1 MDLAFSQPGQL
12 LSTPVGHQPAP
23 ATSATCLCPAF
34 DSGQTVSGLSGKA
47 IGQRWC
53 VACRPGDSADGKYVA
68 VPNGLPSDL
77 QQAPEPETNDG
88 DGAWQVVTRRR
99 SRHKKQPSPAGNAR
113 VTNGASRRQLPENR
127 SADTGRPQQV
137 SKPVSPSAMT
147 SCSYW
152 PQCVR
157 SFARLCKVDWNFF
170 LAICR
175 ERQQAKITEDHFL
188 RFHHMMAKGLQ
199 GIRETGD
206 TVVLVSPFRV
216 LLCDDGLLP
225 HVIVLSLT
233 VELIVPGFLK
243 TVGERLIFRL
253 CGLDLKHADL
263 FAVIAGL
270 LTQLCR
276 DDACWLDRL
285 GWQALSKRLRC
296 SLFASMAF
304 IFKSENRSDLV
315 RSLHRQVSGA
325 WLEAYHYAT
334 VEQLSHDTP
343 HTDSQT
349 LLRDLRESMRA
360 IFFWLE
366 GRFFLLPE
374 TGDRRSLMVSYAGII
389 EGIIKVMEGLDL
401 EPRQLRFAVWQAVA
415 QSLFR
420 FRVHLSSYL
429 GIDQTI
435 ALLNEG
441 LRYIQHWP
449 DLEKLAFELRLT
461 LLGIVL
467 MNCEELS
474 FRRDLNPFFRTWSQ
488 YEGMLEPLLAKC
500 HQFMG
505 SYEPPFVTNNDSAHA
520 RRKEEARLNLL
531 LRELKFYRLSCESKK
546 SNRQKV
552 LEHLAKCR
560 IAYNKGWKWSDHHRE
575 VGTIELAKWCFLA
588 GEHDAGVSALT
599 KICFKHVKLS
609 GKKADLLAR
618 HGVYHVAVAELHHT
632 KELMRELGEN
642 DRRKQDEVDNNIAM
656 TQLQW
661 FQAGGG
667 TGHLIEAYRLSV
679 DLLGR
684 CDVRDRKTF
693 EGVLS
698 HIVNAMKF
706 SGLRFADYVEQT
718 SVLGYLVDD
727 GCGIKSWRH
736 FANLLYIR
744 HKLGFTDAGV
754 VNKVASQVGGYH
766 ARFMEMGKKS

>member
-1 MDLAFSQPGQL
+1 MP
-12 LSTPVGHQPAP
+12 
-23 ATSATCLCPAF
+23 
-34 DSGQTVSGLSGKA
+34 
-47 IGQRWC
+47 
-53 VACRPGDSADGKYVA
+53 
-68 VPNGLPSDL
+68 
-77 QQAPEPETNDG
+77 
-88 DGAWQVVTRRR
+88 
-99 SRHKKQPSPAGNAR
+99 
-113 VTNGASRRQLPENR
+113 
-127 SADTGRPQQV
+127 
-137 SKPVSPSAMT
+137 KPVSPSSMT

-157 SFARLCKVDWNFF
+157 SFARLSQVDWNFF

-188 RFHHMMAKGLQ
+188 RFHHMMTKGPQ
-199 GIRETGD
+199 AIRETGD
-206 TVVLVSPFRV
+206 TVVLISPFRV
-216 LLCDDGLLP
+216 FLCDDGLLL

-233 VELIVPGFLK
+233 IELIVPGFVK
-243 TVGERLIFRL
+243 MVGERLVFRL
-253 CGLDLKHADL
+253 CGLDLKNAEL

-270 LTQLCR
+270 LAQLCR

-304 IFKSENRSDLV
+304 IFKSENRADLV
-315 RSLHRQVSGA
+315 RSLHREVSWA
-325 WLEAYHYAT
+325 WLETYHYAT
-334 VEQLSHDTP
+334 VEQLSHDNL

-349 LLRDLRESMRA
+349 LLRDLRESIRA

-366 GRFFLLPE
+366 GQFFLLSE
-374 TGDRRSLMVSYAGII
+374 SGERRCLMVSYATII
-389 EGIIKVMEGLDL
+389 EGIIKVMDGLDL

-415 QSLFR
+415 QSSFR
-420 FRVHLSSYL
+420 FRIHLSSYL

-435 ALLNEG
+435 ALLNEV
-441 LRYIQHWP
+441 LRHIQHWP
-449 DLEKLAFELRLT
+449 KLEKLAFELRLT

-500 HQFMG
+500 HQFM
-505 SYEPPFVTNNDSAHA
+505 SRYEPPFVTNNDSAHA

-531 LRELKFYRLSCESKK
+531 LRELKFYRLSFESKK

-552 LEHLAKCR
+552 QEHLAKCR
-560 IAYNKGWKWSDHHRE
+560 IAHSEGWERSDNHRE

-588 GEHDAGVSALT
+588 EEHDAGISALA
-599 KICFKHVKLS
+599 KVCFKHVKMS
-609 GKKADLLAR
+609 RKKADLLAR
-618 HGVYHVAVAELHHT
+618 HGAYHAAVAELYHT
-632 KELMRELGEN
+632 KALMRESGEN
-642 DRRKQDEVDNNIAM
+642 DRRKQDEVDNHIAM

-661 FQAGGG
+661 FQAGDGND
-667 TGHLIEAYRLSV
+667 HLIEAYRLSV

-684 CDVRDRKTF
+684 CDVRDRKAF

-706 SGLRFADYVEQT
+706 SGLSFADYVGQT

-736 FANLLYIR
+736 FANLLYVR
-744 HKLGFTDAGV
+744 HKLGFSDTSV
-754 VNKVASQVGGYH
+754 VNKLASEVGGH
-766 ARFMEMGKKS
+766 HQRFMEMGKKS